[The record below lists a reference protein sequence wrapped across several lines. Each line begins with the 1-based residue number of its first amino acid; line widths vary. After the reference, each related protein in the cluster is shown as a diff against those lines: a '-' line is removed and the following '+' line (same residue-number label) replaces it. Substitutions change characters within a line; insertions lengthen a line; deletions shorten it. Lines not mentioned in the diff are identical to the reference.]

1 MFLDTSHVRAVWE
14 FFLPMKTII
23 RATWFALFVMFGA
36 LPANATTDA
45 STSVP
50 PEEIRT
56 CEIVPS
62 LIDAAQASVVGAEQE
77 RRGPFGSFT
86 LEIDVTA
93 RSHYL
98 GEENGAIFYDGPV
111 LQTDFRLSHESGF
124 YLGVWVSSGF
134 DTEWPSED
142 WSDEVDY
149 YLGYTKEI
157 GGFEFD
163 ASVFWC
169 DDTPVGRSPVNDVLI
184 ASLSVTAPAF
194 IETKSFNLRPNAFI
208 SGYWTFGDT
217 EFEGGVIGGVGLVA
231 SYAPLEKLSLDAS
244 AHIIFDDGAY
254 GNDSGALLRATL
266 AATWAV
272 TDHLSIKPVEL
283 TFFTPLSVKD
293 GRETECI
300 LGVGFALTF

>member
-1 MFLDTSHVRAVWE
+1 
-14 FFLPMKTII
+14 MKTTI
-23 RATWFALFVMFGA
+23 RATFVALFVMFEA
-36 LPANATTDA
+36 LSANATTDA

-50 PEEIRT
+50 AEEIRT

-62 LIDAAQASVVGAEQE
+62 LVDAAQASVVDVEEE

-93 RSHYL
+93 RSLYL
-98 GEENGAIFYDGPV
+98 GEENGAVFYDKAV

-134 DTEWPSED
+134 DTEWPSDDYSEEDGYND

-149 YLGYTKEI
+149 YIGYTREI

-169 DDTPVGRSPVNDVLI
+169 DDTPVGRSPINDVLI

-194 IETKSFNLRPNAFI
+194 FETKSFNLRPNAFI

-244 AHIIFDDGAY
+244 VHVIFDDGAY
-254 GNDSGALLRATL
+254 GNDSGALFRATL
-266 AATWAV
+266 AVAWAV
-272 TDHLSIKPVEL
+272 TDTVSFKPLEMTV
-283 TFFTPLSVKD
+283 FTPLSVVD
-293 GRETECI
+293 GRKSECI
-300 LGVGFALTF
+300 LGAGFSLTF